1 MLCKCMKSYLGMK
14 KAVRQLQETR
24 FSILGISLEVQ
35 QLRLCLPVERELRSY
50 IPHDQKPKHKTKAY
64 CNQFNKDFT
73 LKIVH
78 TKKKKKKPLKK

>member
-24 FSILGISLEVQ
+24 FSILGTLLEVQ

-50 IPHDQKPKHKTKAY
+50 MPHEQKPKHKT
-64 CNQFNKDFT
+64 
-73 LKIVH
+73 
-78 TKKKKKKPLKK
+78 